1 MIHEKFLAPVSEKN
15 IRSKDRVRDLAEVF
29 TAEREVKAMLDL
41 VGDVTHLPETTFLEP
56 SCGSGNFLVEIIDR
70 KIETV
75 FARNKRQ
82 PDIER
87 GLLRSLMSI
96 YAVDICRGNVDEARR
111 RVWGR
116 VTSAWAFKMNTRNM
130 SPELLAAGPAI
141 LRRNIQVCDFLK
153 GRDDCVMTEY
163 VGPINGKYVLKNFRL
178 SDPSKTIS
186 AQGGATLANLPL
198 LLCEKG
204 IPA

>member
-1 MIHEKFLAPVSEKN
+1 MIHEKFLASVSEKN

-70 KIETV
+70 KIATV
-75 FARNKRQ
+75 FSRHKRQ
-82 PDIER
+82 PDIEKA
-87 GLLRSLMSI
+87 LLRSLMSI
-96 YAVDICRGNVDEARR
+96 YAVDICRGNVDESRK
-111 RVWGR
+111 RVWSR

-130 SPELLAAGPAI
+130 SPEFMAAGQAV
-141 LRRNIQVCDFLK
+141 LRRNIRVCDFLK
-153 GRDDCVMTEY
+153 GREACVMTEY
-163 VGPINGKYVLKNFRL
+163 VGPINGKYILKQFRL

-186 AQGGATLANLPL
+186 VSGGATLANLPL
-198 LLCEKG
+198 MLCEKG
-204 IPA
+204 N